1 MVNNCVPL
9 MLTNQYGNKY
19 PNIWEEIEKLHIM
32 QKERPIEQRRSNDT
46 SSDLIKLFNSKYER
60 VAEFEKWGKSSETI
74 KYLVDPN
81 VVHLS
86 EFLYTWRIHKQ
97 IYRFPKEMEEVLCS
111 QNDGM
116 DTPIKIFENLPYDCL
131 YIETNNISYNEKAV
145 LGFFVKRTDATTNLN
160 GSMAYEICLVFE
172 DLSVSSVTIRY
183 DEDIKNDTGIFD
195 ALMNTMLKEMK
206 LVNTK
211 TGELLSYEDEEV
223 LEYAKN
229 AMLDVYNNSFYS
241 ILPQVIQLILYI
253 CAENKEV
260 EENPEQKKITRKP
273 KDKKF
278 IKDKYREVQIWDC
291 GNKISEK
298 IRTFLV
304 SNKHNNDVLSQRNT
318 VGIGKSKAPHSRR
331 GHWHHFWT
339 GKIGSEARKLILR
352 WVAPTFVNGTPNTVN
367 INIVET
373 EQ

>member
-9 MLTNQYGNKY
+9 MLTNKYGNKY
-19 PNIWEEIEKLHIM
+19 SGIWDKMDKVYENNKENPNPDYYAETMQLISQYNGNENLIRNFGGMRAMIIPPSNMNLTEEPGIIDALYKW
-32 QKERPIEQRRSNDT
+32 
-46 SSDLIKLFNSKYER
+46 R
-60 VAEFEKWGKSSETI
+60 V
-74 KYLVDPN
+74 
-81 VVHLS
+81 
-86 EFLYTWRIHKQ
+86 HKQ
-97 IYRFPKEMEEVLCS
+97 IYKFPKEFEQLLYQQE
-111 QNDGM
+111 DGF
-116 DTPIKIFENLPYDCL
+116 DTPIWILNSLPYNSI
-131 YIETNNISYNEKAV
+131 YVETNCLDENV
-145 LGFFVKRTDATTNLN
+145 LGFFMYKDYQSYSVVIIYDDMTHENAGFNYNHLTSELTTL
-160 GSMAYEICLVFE
+160 E
-172 DLSVSSVTIRY
+172 
-183 DEDIKNDTGIFD
+183 D
-195 ALMNTMLKEMK
+195 ALNQQLDKEGLGNVGLEACMTTTVWRLMPK
-206 LVNTK
+206 ILQLV
-211 TGELLSYEDEEV
+211 
-223 LEYAKN
+223 
-229 AMLDVYNNSFYS
+229 
-241 ILPQVIQLILYI
+241 LYI

-304 SNKHNNDVLSQRNT
+304 SNKHNNDVVSQRNT
-318 VGIGKSKAPHSRR
+318 FGTGKSKAPHSRR

-339 GKIGSEARKLILR
+339 GKIGTETRKLILK